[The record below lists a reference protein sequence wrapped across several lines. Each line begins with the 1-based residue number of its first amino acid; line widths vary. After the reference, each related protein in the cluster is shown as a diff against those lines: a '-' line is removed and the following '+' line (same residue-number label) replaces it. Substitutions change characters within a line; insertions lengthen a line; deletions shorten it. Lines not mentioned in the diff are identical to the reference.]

1 MKKLTVLAVAGLLIA
16 LYQAGT
22 MAGQAWA
29 NVKGVTATPDLVE
42 QAFQAT
48 GAIATG
54 FEIHDW
60 TTQNT
65 AFLPV
70 SVLQTQAKGVMVRLR
85 ADHITGFL
93 HSDAHQ
99 HVSFL
104 SGHTSVK
111 TATGKNVPLTATVEL
126 ASMHLLGQ
134 SPQTVLV
141 IRLLS
146 NQHTLAGS
154 HAAFSLLQ
162 SVIPIKGSSNR
173 NEMVFGQLSRMASK
187 ASRTALIDK
196 AFADVAGHATQ
207 WSQDAYTTSAAGSSA
222 KEGLYLPIG
231 NQNITL
237 QVAMHTNGYNQTT
250 RVLVGSPL
258 ITVEY

>member
-1 MKKLTVLAVAGLLIA
+1 MKKLKVLAGACLFIA

-29 NVKGVTATPDLVE
+29 NVNHPSFTPDLVE

-48 GAIATG
+48 SAHATG
-54 FEIHDW
+54 FEVHDW

-70 SVLQTQAKGVMVRLR
+70 YVLKIEAKDLLYRLF
-85 ADHITGFL
+85 ANHITGFS

-104 SGHTSVK
+104 SGHTSIK
-111 TATGKNVPLTATVEL
+111 TATGKTVPLTATVEL
-126 ASMHLLGQ
+126 ASMHLPGQ

-146 NQHTLAGS
+146 NQHTLAGL
-154 HAAFSLLQ
+154 HTAFSLLQ
-162 SVIPIKGSSNR
+162 SVVPAKGSSNR
-173 NEMVFGQLSRMASK
+173 NVMVFGQLPKMASQG
-187 ASRTALIDK
+187 SRTALIHK
-196 AFADVAGHATQ
+196 AFADVQGSATQ
-207 WSQDAYTTSAAGSSA
+207 WSQDAYTTSAAGGSA
-222 KEGLYLPIG
+222 KGGLSLPVG

-237 QVAMHTNGYNQTT
+237 QVAMHANGYNQTT